1 MSVDYYD
8 CSCCGS
14 NGVYEE
20 YITHCCEC
28 GELVCSDCVINTPND
43 FNYPFI
49 GKLISSDGGL
59 DPKYCPFCSGDKI
72 SHKQIVRYLL
82 DKYNL
87 SEEEVIK
94 EILNER
100 RNDS

>member
-8 CSCCGS
+8 CSCCGN
-14 NGVYEE
+14 NGIYEE
-20 YITHCCEC
+20 YISYCDNC
-28 GELVCSDCVINTPND
+28 GEFICSDCVINTPND

-59 DPKYCPFCSGDKI
+59 DPKYCPFCSGDMV

-87 SEEEVIK
+87 SEEDVIK

>member
-1 MSVDYYD
+1 MSVECYD
-8 CSCCGS
+8 CSCCGN
-14 NGVYEE
+14 NGIYEE
-20 YITHCCEC
+20 YISYCDNC
-28 GELVCSDCVINTPND
+28 GEFICSDCVINAPDDVN
-43 FNYPFI
+43 FPFI
-49 GKLISSDGGL
+49 GQLVSSQGGL

-72 SHKQIVRYLL
+72 SQKQIVRYLL

-87 SEEEVIK
+87 LEEDVIK

>member
-8 CSCCGS
+8 CSCCGN

-20 YITHCCEC
+20 YISYCDNC
-28 GELVCSDCVINTPND
+28 GELVCSDCVINTPDD
-43 FNYPFI
+43 FNFPFI
-49 GKLISSDGGL
+49 GQLVSSQGGL

-72 SHKQIVRYLL
+72 SQKQIVRYLL

-87 SEEEVIK
+87 LEEDVIK

>member
-8 CSCCGS
+8 CSCCRN
-14 NGVYEE
+14 NGIYEE
-20 YITHCCEC
+20 YISYCDSC
-28 GELVCSDCVINTPND
+28 GEFICSDCVINAPDDVN
-43 FNYPFI
+43 FPFI
-49 GKLISSDGGL
+49 GQLVSSHGGL
-59 DPKYCPFCSGDKI
+59 DPKYCPFCSGDMV

-82 DKYNL
+82 NKYNL